1 MSIRRYTCNL
11 RGELN
16 PHAAG
21 DLVKFVD
28 HIQEVSEIRTYFI
41 NKLNMLNQIMVD
53 AIAASKQGKNESAT
67 DYHGN

>member
-16 PHAAG
+16 PHAQG
-21 DLVKFVD
+21 DIVKYID
-28 HIQEVSEIRTYFI
+28 HVIEISEMRRYFMT
-41 NKLNMLNQIMVD
+41 KLNTLNQIMVD